1 MPRKYVKRKPK
12 LLKVIVANPK
22 TEEEKDQMI
31 ENISKVFRE
40 LYSIRE
46 VKPGYNGRGKK
57 KTP

>member
-31 ENISKVFRE
+31 ANLNKVFKE
-40 LYSIRE
+40 LYSVRE
-46 VKPGYNGRGKK
+46 VERK
-57 KTP
+57 